1 MWVILMSSSLWMVEI
16 GIRDSEKKFFIG
28 EQYIV
33 NFQVCF
39 DFVLI

>member
-1 MWVILMSSSLWMVEI
+1 MVEI

-39 DFVLI
+39 DFVLILADLSVKML